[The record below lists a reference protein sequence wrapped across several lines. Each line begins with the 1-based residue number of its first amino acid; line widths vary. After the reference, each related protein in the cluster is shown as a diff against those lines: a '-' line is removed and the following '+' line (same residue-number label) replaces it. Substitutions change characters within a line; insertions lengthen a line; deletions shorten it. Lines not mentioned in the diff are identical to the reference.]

1 MDFYSEEFR
10 KKEESDD
17 LLFEAYD
24 EPNEAEAIKLAKKA
38 LELNPEN
45 IVLRYARPCIPISL
59 PGNKVCASSW
69 IEVLRS
75 GEILKR
81 NV

>member
-38 LELNPEN
+38 LELN
-45 IVLRYARPCIPISL
+45 LLQSMR
-59 PGNKVCASSW
+59 K
-69 IEVLRS
+69 
-75 GEILKR
+75 KQ
-81 NV
+81 